1 MTRLYDFELDR
12 VIAEINYKKAQKVL
26 IQLPDGLRPYA
37 FQLAEKIQKIKQIHI
52 IFSGDSCYGA
62 CDLAIRQAKELDVD
76 LLIHYGHSLMVKTD
90 FPVLYLN
97 AKINIPIA
105 DLVEEI
111 IPKLNEWKIISLV
124 TTIQH
129 THQLNELAKSL
140 NKKGIKT
147 IIGKGN
153 NSTIFD
159 GQILGC
165 NFSVLNDLPEEVDGI
180 VYVGGGNFHPLGLSI
195 STGKPVLIANPYNL
209 KINLLN
215 ESDVMLLAKKRMA
228 AITITKNAKNI
239 GILVSSKPGQNS
251 LIIAEELM
259 DKLNKK
265 GIISFIMYLDEIKA
279 ETLNNFS
286 EADAFLDTAC
296 PRIAIDGITGVEKPI
311 VTIQEMR
318 IVLGELKW
326 DEVWGRNYISL

>member
-1 MTRLYDFELDR
+1 MARLYDFEFDR
-12 VIAEINYKKAQKVL
+12 VIAEINERRAKKVL

-37 FQLAEKIQKIKQIHI
+37 FQLAEKIQKINQVNI

-62 CDLAIRQAKELDVD
+62 CDLAIRQAKELNVD

-97 AKINIPIA
+97 AKINIPIIE
-105 DLVEEI
+105 LVEEI
-111 IPKLNEWKIISLV
+111 IPKLSEWKIISLV

-129 THQLNELAKSL
+129 THQLKDLANSL
-140 NKKGIKT
+140 NMKGIKT

-153 NSTIFD
+153 NTTIFD

-165 NFSVLNDLPEEVDGI
+165 NFFVLNDLPEEVDGI
-180 VYVGGGNFHPLGLSI
+180 VYIGGGNFHPLGLSI

-209 KINLLN
+209 KISLLN

-228 AITITKNAKNI
+228 ALTISKNAKKI

-251 LIIAEELM
+251 LIIAEEMM
-259 DKLNKK
+259 DKLTKK
-265 GIISFIMYLDEIKA
+265 GITSFLIYLDEIKA

-286 EADAFLDTAC
+286 EVDAFLDTAC
-296 PRIAIDGITGVEKPI
+296 PRIAIDGIMGVEKPI
-311 VTIQEMR
+311 ITIQEMR

-326 DEVWGRNYISL
+326 AEVWGRNYISF